1 MSIIYFN
8 KPLGT
13 PKVQFANTD
22 KSVAE
27 LVEMGVIPAGAAT
40 LVKPMPQAD
49 DLEGLAMLSH
59 VDKLVFDSLESPT
72 EVRFD
77 MELVDLWW
85 KEVYREC
92 RKERFAELDVL
103 QTRALVK
110 GLTDV
115 VASIEA
121 DKQALRDMPDSVNHS
136 NATTFTATTETD
148 PVELFTDYTEKYRT
162 ALS

>member
-1 MSIIYFN
+1 MHIIFFN

-27 LVEMGVIPAGAAT
+27 LVELGVIPQGAAT
-40 LVKPMPQAD
+40 LVKPVPESTD
-49 DLEGLAMLSH
+49 KEGLAELSH
-59 VDKLVFDSLESPT
+59 VDKLVFDSLENPT
-72 EVRFD
+72 AVVFD

-85 KEVYREC
+85 KDVYRAC
-92 RKERFAELDVL
+92 RMERFAELDVL

-115 VASIEA
+115 VSSIEA
-121 DKQALRDMPDSVNHS
+121 DKQSLRDLPGSVNHS
-136 NATTFTATTETD
+136 TATTFTETTLTD
-148 PVELFTDYTEKYRT
+148 PVALFTDYTEKYHS
-162 ALS
+162 ALA